1 MFQPMCV
8 YKTVNVPLVQSV
20 NVPVS
25 QEEGVQSDVQ
35 LPNENKDGTSDLMPD
50 SSVQGRPNSGDM

>member
-1 MFQPMCV
+1 MCV

-25 QEEGVQSDVQ
+25 QEEGIQSDVQ

-50 SSVQGRPNSGDM
+50 SSVQDNSGDM